1 MKLDKWPEEVEVDG
15 WRWRLS
21 IRHFICDTEKCTV
34 YYERVEKLHV
44 PPTMKQI
51 MEHLLKGGVLREQE
65 ECPGTYSYYSL
76 CGGDELKISSSIF
89 VNESEW
95 VVVGS
100 FCRLAKYE
108 NRFELVTNEGNEPQ
122 KGYSPNEARH
132 QNLHQ
137 VDISQTDYRGPIRK

>member
-1 MKLDKWPEEVEVDG
+1 MGDSMKLDKWPEEVEIDG
-15 WRWRLS
+15 WRWKLNDQVLCGTYYVRL
-21 IRHFICDTEKCTV
+21 
-34 YYERVEKLHV
+34 EKLHV
-44 PPTMKQI
+44 PPTMREI

-76 CGGDELKISSSIF
+76 CGGEELKISASIF

-108 NRFELVTNEGNEPQ
+108 NRFELVTNEGNELQ